1 MEKNTLQQ
9 KFDMAIAEFSIG
21 SKVCNYKIGTVG
33 IVSGQPIV
41 SFQNSKI
48 FIPVSYDGKDF
59 FEDAEQIFVVRSIP
73 KGSRRNK

>member
-9 KFDMAIAEFSIG
+9 KFDMAIMEFLTG

-33 IVSGQPIV
+33 IVSGHPIV
-41 SFQNSKI
+41 SFHNSKI

-59 FEDAEQIFVVRSIP
+59 FEDAEQIFVVKSVP
-73 KGSRRNK
+73 KGVKRNK